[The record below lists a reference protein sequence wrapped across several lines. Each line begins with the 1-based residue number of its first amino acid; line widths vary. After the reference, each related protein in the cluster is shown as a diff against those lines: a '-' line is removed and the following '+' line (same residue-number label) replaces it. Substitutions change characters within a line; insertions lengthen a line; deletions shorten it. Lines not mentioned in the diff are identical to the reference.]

1 MCVHRQDRVR
11 AGDELEECYCGPG
24 KFTGG
29 LEQVLAWLR
38 ERRPLFCAP
47 GSARLSPALGTIGP
61 GRRADDG
68 TERPAPRGESTDRG
82 REVPSVGQSPCPLV
96 SVSLAPFFSGSAPQE
111 GEPGSVPALQGF
123 GEPGGAQDGLNAHR
137 AAARP
142 DRCAQQPWLWRPTPF
157 S

>member
-11 AGDELEECYCGPG
+11 AENELEECYCGPG

-68 TERPAPRGESTDRG
+68 TERPAPRGNPQT
-82 REVPSVGQSPCPLV
+82 VGEKYPALARAHALWSLSPWP
-96 SVSLAPFFSGSAPQE
+96 PFF
-111 GEPGSVPALQGF
+111 L
-123 GEPGGAQDGLNAHR
+123 AQPHKKESLVWCQPFRGLERLAGHR
-137 AAARP
+137 TA
-142 DRCAQQPWLWRPTPF
+142 
-157 S
+157 

>member
-1 MCVHRQDRVR
+1 MHQAQLGSHQRW
-11 AGDELEECYCGPG
+11 GPSAQAE
-24 KFTGG
+24 G
-29 LEQVLAWLR
+29 LAMAR
-38 ERRPLFCAP
+38 
-47 GSARLSPALGTIGP
+47 SARHP
-61 GRRADDG
+61 
-68 TERPAPRGESTDRG
+68 GESTDRG
-82 REVPSVGQSPCPLV
+82 REVPSVGQSPRPLV